1 MSPVPI
7 PHAALRK
14 TPAPR
19 RLPSLQGRLLW
30 VLLAALGGVVAVLLA
45 VDFLSYRRSVAE
57 GETQRVAAQSLG
69 ESLDG
74 ADEAVAVR
82 IVQAT
87 ERQFNRS
94 RQNAGLQGIQDL
106 QFQLQTRDGR
116 VAYAS
121 PALAGRPAVLAAEV
135 HPPVLRLDGRAYW
148 PGLHEGPLWRVLL
161 LEPVVEDGLALRWL
175 GGGLLPSVLLA
186 VPLLM
191 LPLWWAV
198 RTGLAPLRR
207 LAQAVAQRPPTSVQP
222 LGLALRHAELQ
233 PLADAI
239 DGLLDRVRRQLAH
252 ERTLMHDTA
261 HELRTPLAV
270 VAAQAHALVHA
281 PDPEAREAALQ
292 GLQRGVQRS
301 SHLVEQ
307 LLSLARLESPAA
319 APVAEPVDLVQACQ
333 RHLIDLDPLAQARG
347 IELSL
352 SAPPRAMATLP
363 PAALHSVLDNLL
375 RNALQHC
382 PPGAQVELRLATGP
396 NGHRLEVLDD
406 GPGLPPDERE
416 RAFERFFRGAG
427 AGPGSGLGL
436 TIVREAAR
444 QLGGTANLSAGVGGR
459 GLRVV
464 VEWPA

>member
-1 MSPVPI
+1 MSPVPT
-7 PHAALRK
+7 PHAPPRT
-14 TPAPR
+14 TPPLR
-19 RLPSLQGRLLW
+19 RLPTLQGRLLR
-30 VLLAALGGVVAVLLA
+30 VLLAALVGVVAVLLA
-45 VDFLSYRRSVAE
+45 VDFLSYQQSVAE
-57 GETQRVAAQSLG
+57 GEAQRVAAESLG
-69 ESLDG
+69 EALDG

-94 RQNAGLQGIQDL
+94 RQQTGLHGIQDL

-121 PALAGRPAVLAAEV
+121 PALAGRAAVPAAEV
-135 HPPVLRLDGRAYW
+135 HPPVLRLDGQAYW
-148 PGLHEGPLWRVLL
+148 PGLHEGPQWRVLL
-161 LEPVVEDGLALRWL
+161 LEPVVDDSLVLRWL
-175 GGGLLPSVLLA
+175 GSGLLPSVLLA

-319 APVAEPVDLVQACQ
+319 VPVAEPVDLVQACQ

-352 SAPPRAMATLP
+352 CEIGRA
-363 PAALHSVLDNLL
+363 HV
-375 RNALQHC
+375 
-382 PPGAQVELRLATGP
+382 
-396 NGHRLEVLDD
+396 
-406 GPGLPPDERE
+406 
-416 RAFERFFRGAG
+416 
-427 AGPGSGLGL
+427 
-436 TIVREAAR
+436 
-444 QLGGTANLSAGVGGR
+444 
-459 GLRVV
+459 
-464 VEWPA
+464 